1 MAEQELPY
9 ASSLI
14 LEEIEIVGL
23 DGESKPIGNLVTRFD
38 YFEDIDLPTIHGT
51 LDIVDTGVNLISSLP
66 IQGYEDVNMKFRY
79 GAGGDDVVEYSFKV
93 YKVYNRFSSER
104 FQRYSLGLISREA
117 LLNETEKVPLTLAG
131 KPDALVRTL
140 LTEGLSSTK
149 TFRGDPTL
157 FKVRMLP
164 GKKTPFSIINSLRSK
179 AVNEG
184 LSVGSSSSSVG
195 GSLQKSSGT
204 AGYYFYENREGYN
217 FRSIDLLNDVEKNPP
232 VDTFTLEP
240 AQLNEQNST
249 NKILDVDFQNEIDIL
264 AKLRAGAYSNVIC
277 FYNFSTGSYEEYAY
291 NLADNFDDM
300 KHLGSQSGLAKGQS
314 ELAKS
319 PSRVM
324 SVLLDHETWF
334 DGKEV
339 ASPED
344 KDGGKKDTAEFP
356 DWQKNYI
363 AQNISRL
370 ESQNNQQLKIK
381 LPVRLDLKIGDTI
394 EVLVPNYV
402 PTNEKSKKGEDI
414 HDKEHSGVYLVAKL
428 NHALDTKGAKG
439 NTYVTL
445 VRDSY
450 GMPDETSEVTT

>member
-149 TFRGDPTL
+149 TYRGDPTL

-314 ELAKS
+314 ELAKN

-363 AQNISRL
+363 AQNIS
-370 ESQNNQQLKIK
+370 
-381 LPVRLDLKIGDTI
+381 D
-394 EVLVPNYV
+394 
-402 PTNEKSKKGEDI
+402 
-414 HDKEHSGVYLVAKL
+414 
-428 NHALDTKGAKG
+428 
-439 NTYVTL
+439 
-445 VRDSY
+445 
-450 GMPDETSEVTT
+450 